1 MDKIRKIIHIDMDAF
16 YASVEQRD
24 NPALRG
30 KPVIVGGSPE
40 TRGVVSTASYEAR
53 KFGVHSAMPTKTAIQ
68 LCPQGILV
76 YPHFDRYK
84 EASEHIRAIFHDYTD
99 LVEPMSLDEAYLDVT
114 VNKKGIDS
122 ATRIA
127 KEIKARIRMVTRLSA
142 SAGVSYNKFLAKVAS
157 DFQKPNGLTVI
168 PPDKAIEFIDKLP
181 IGKFYGV
188 GPATEKRMA
197 EHGIFNGAD
206 LRRFTLEE
214 MTEYFRKSG
223 AYFYYIARGIDEREV
238 DPVWIRKS
246 ISQEYTY
253 PKDIYKREQIEAYFR
268 ESAHELSL
276 SMEKK
281 KISGKTVTI
290 KVRYANF
297 DTVTRS
303 HTLAQHT
310 RDEGIIYSEA
320 ILLLRKTEVDKKR
333 VRLLGLGMS
342 SLTEDEDKI
351 DE

>member
-1 MDKIRKIIHIDMDAF
+1 MDAF

-53 KFGVHSAMPTKTAIQ
+53 KFGVHSAMPTVTALK

-84 EASEHIRAIFHDYTD
+84 RASEHIRAIFHDYTD

-127 KEIKARIRMVTRLSA
+127 REIKARIRTVTRLTA
-142 SAGVSYNKFLAKVAS
+142 SAGVSYNKFIAKVAS
-157 DFQKPNGLTVI
+157 DYRKPDGLTVI
-168 PPDKAIEFIDKLP
+168 PPDQAIGFIDNLP

-188 GPATEKRMA
+188 GPATEKRMK
-197 EHGIFNGAD
+197 EHGIANGAD
-206 LRRFTLEE
+206 LRKFTLEE
-214 MTEYFRKSG
+214 LREYFGKSG
-223 AYFYYIARGIDEREV
+223 EYYYNIARGIDERQV
-238 DPVWIRKS
+238 DPNWIRKS

-268 ESAHELSL
+268 ESAGELSQ

-281 KISGKTVTI
+281 KITGKTISI

-297 DTVTRS
+297 ETVTRS
-303 HTLAQHT
+303 HTIEEYT
-310 RDEGIIYSEA
+310 RDAETMYREA
-320 ILLLRKTEVDKKR
+320 IMLLKKTDIDKKR

-342 SLTEDEDKI
+342 SLLDDEDKLTNNI
-351 DE
+351 